1 MKDFYWFLQYQ
12 YKLNRERKENK
23 EVKVSLREVVIQKR
37 TKTKSPM
44 KNNLKKKDRK
54 KERKEI
60 EIKEKEKE
68 TDKQTYKQRDK

>member
-1 MKDFYWFLQYQ
+1 MKDFSWFLQYQ

-23 EVKVSLREVVIQKR
+23 EVKLSLREVVIQKR

-60 EIKEKEKE
+60 EIKEKE
-68 TDKQTYKQRDK
+68 TDKQTYKQREK

>member
-23 EVKVSLREVVIQKR
+23 EVKLSLREVVIQKR

-60 EIKEKEKE
+60 EIKEKE
-68 TDKQTYKQRDK
+68 TDKQTYKQREK